1 MKRTKHLLLAL
12 LVSSIT
18 VTANAQASNYSAQIA
33 ALTNSILSKTSHLN
47 NMSLGT
53 VNFTNMDNQV
63 TALGKLLAEEVS
75 GELNLQNSTLT
86 IIDRNRVNYWM
97 EKENVSVSDLSN
109 PEIAERI
116 SQKAGI
122 VLVLMGNIMPIDN
135 FLRLNLKV
143 VNLKTGEIVAYER
156 AELQQNKTFQSLI
169 DIELSATPKGGGL
182 TEKSIP
188 QKFNDYSELPKV
200 ETPTNT
206 YNPKDAS
213 VLPYKTEI
221 NNLEF
226 KLRACKRSANMVSVF
241 FTITNKSDD
250 ITLKIDDKGVI
261 IYSDEVDQLALTN
274 FRFNQDVSIYV
285 ERDLTTGTPVQ
296 LQLIFNNVPPELT
309 KIDKLFID
317 YYAGR
322 NEQIEIQNITIE

>member
-1 MKRTKHLLLAL
+1 MSGINLIAIGQK
-12 LVSSIT
+12 
-18 VTANAQASNYSAQIA
+18 SNYSAQITQ
-33 ALTNSILSKTSHLN
+33 LTASIISKTSHLTN
-47 NMSLGT
+47 TSIGT
-53 VNFTNMDNQV
+53 VDFTNTANQV

-97 EKENVSVSDLSN
+97 EKENVSVADLSN
-109 PEIAERI
+109 PEIAVRI
-116 SQKAGI
+116 SEKAGI
-122 VLVLMGNIMPIDN
+122 SLVLMGSITPFDD

-143 VNLKTGEIVAYER
+143 VNLKTGEVVAYER
-156 AELQQNKTFQSLI
+156 AELQQNKTFQSLL
-169 DIELSATPKGGGL
+169 DIAITTPPKEDFTPK
-182 TEKSIP
+182 SAP
-188 QKFNDYSELPKV
+188 QKFNDYDLPAKV
-200 ETPTNT
+200 VQPNNA

-213 VLPYKTEI
+213 FLPHKTEV

-250 ITLKIDDKGVI
+250 ITLKIDDKNVI
-261 IYSDEVDQLALTN
+261 IYANEIDQLALTN
-274 FRFNQDVSIYV
+274 FRFNQDISIYV

-296 LQLIFNNVPPELT
+296 LQLIFNNVPPDLT
-309 KIDKLFID
+309 TINRLVIG

-322 NEQIEIQNITIE
+322 NEQIELQNIIIE